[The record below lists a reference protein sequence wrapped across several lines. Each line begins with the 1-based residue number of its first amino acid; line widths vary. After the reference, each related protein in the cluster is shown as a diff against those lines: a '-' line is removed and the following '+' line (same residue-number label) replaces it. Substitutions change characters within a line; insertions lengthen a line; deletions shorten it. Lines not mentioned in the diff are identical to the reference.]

1 MPISLPP
8 ISRRQFLARSIA
20 AGAGM
25 IFSPTLFAADRKR
38 DEHAWALFADTH
50 IAADPKL
57 IAREVNMTENFIA
70 VAKEVCVWPKRPAA
84 VLICGDL
91 AYNSGEKGDYANVAE
106 LLQPLR
112 AAQMPIH
119 LALGNHDHRERF
131 WEALVEEK
139 TVSRPVM
146 DRQVA
151 IIRSPRANW
160 FVLDSLDKTLAT
172 PGALGETQLA
182 WLAQA
187 LDANANKAAL
197 VMIHHNPNLDGASK
211 GALMDT
217 TELFEIIRPRKQVKA
232 YLFGHSHHWNVEEDS
247 SGIHL
252 INLPPTAYL
261 FDKTKP
267 NGWVLANLEKNGMH
281 LELRCL
287 NRAHDEHGRVM
298 DLKWRA

>member
-1 MPISLPP
+1 ML
-8 ISRRQFLARSIA
+8 L
-20 AGAGM
+20 
-25 IFSPTLFAADRKR
+25 SPDLFAANRKV
-38 DEHAWALFADTH
+38 DEHAWALFSDTH
-50 IAADPKL
+50 IAADRKL
-57 IAREVNMTENFIA
+57 IAREVNMTDHFAA
-70 VAKEVCVWPKRPAA
+70 VTKEVCELPKRPAA

-91 AYNSGEKGDYANVAE
+91 AYNSGEKGDYATVAD

-131 WEALVEEK
+131 WDALLDEK
-139 TVSRPVM
+139 TVSRPVVN
-146 DRQVA
+146 RQAA
-151 IIRSPRANW
+151 ILRAPRANW

-182 WLAQA
+182 WLAKA
-187 LDANANKAAL
+187 LDADAKKPAL
-197 VMIHHNPNLDGASK
+197 VMIHHNPNLDGKSK

-217 TELFEIIRPRKQVKA
+217 KELFEIIRPRKQVKA
-232 YLFGHSHHWNVEEDS
+232 YLFGHSHYWNVEEDS

-267 NGWVLANLEKNGMH
+267 NGWVLVNLEKKGMR

-287 NRAHDEHGRVM
+287 DRKHKEHGRVV